1 MARHLWHENQMKQSR
16 SALMNAKRGASG
28 FTLVELMIVVGIVAI
43 LAAVA
48 YPSYTRYVARGHRAQ
63 VMTQMAAAQQWL
75 ERVYSESY
83 RYDQNASGTSV
94 TGTSGLFAA
103 QAFSHSPST
112 GEGAARYTLAVA
124 LSGTNNQTYVIT
136 ATRAGTMANDE
147 CGDPTVTN
155 TGVKGV
161 VADSATVT
169 NPIATCWR

>member
-1 MARHLWHENQMKQSR
+1 MKQSR

-28 FTLVELMIVVGIVAI
+28 FTLVELMIVVAIVAI

-94 TGTSGLFAA
+94 TGATGLFAA
-103 QAFSHSPST
+103 QAFAQSPPV
-112 GEGAARYTLAVA
+112 GEGDARYTLGVA
-124 LSGTNNQTYVIT
+124 LSGTDNQTYVIT
-136 ATRAGTMANDE
+136 ATRAGTMVNDE
-147 CGDPTVTN
+147 CGNFTVTN
-155 TGVKGV
+155 TGIKG
-161 VADSATVT
+161 AIDATASD
-169 NPIATCWR
+169 PMATCWR